1 MRIVVIGGSGLIGS
15 RLVKLLLDRGHEPIA
30 ASRATGI
37 NSLTGEGLT
46 EALKGT
52 SVAID
57 VTNAPSREDAAV
69 MNFFETATRNL
80 LTYEAAAGVSHHVAL
95 SVVGVERM
103 PESGYLRAK
112 LSQENLIR
120 AASIPYSIVRATQFY
135 ESVSSIADF
144 ATEGNQVHLP
154 PVFFQPM
161 AAGDVA
167 AAIGEIAVGAPTD
180 GTVEIG
186 GPETLR
192 LDEAARQSLATRGDS
207 REVITD
213 PHGRYYDIAVKE
225 YTLLPGDGA
234 RLGTTLFEDWL
245 AQGNWR

>member
-1 MRIVVIGGSGLIGS
+1 
-15 RLVKLLLDRGHEPIA
+15 
-30 ASRATGI
+30 
-37 NSLTGEGLT
+37 
-46 EALKGT
+46 
-52 SVAID
+52 
-57 VTNAPSREDAAV
+57 
-69 MNFFETATRNL
+69 
-80 LTYEAAAGVSHHVAL
+80 
-95 SVVGVERM
+95 
-103 PESGYLRAK
+103 
-112 LSQENLIR
+112 
-120 AASIPYSIVRATQFY
+120 
-135 ESVSSIADF
+135 
-144 ATEGNQVHLP
+144 
-154 PVFFQPM
+154 M